1 MMEKTQG
8 DDTADLREIHD
19 WFVKGPEGG
28 DGVELT
34 AAEVE
39 DTWRDVLAF
48 SREAERRSLHVDE
61 TASQLAAHIVQARPG
76 TTAALAFRYAKLA
89 EACMACK
96 KAIKREIK
104 IDEKDIRRH
113 LADRFNALLGK
124 GVVFFQRIV
133 APLGL
138 DETEGMLNR
147 FARIRNLF
155 ESSPDAG
162 FRQFAEFTNVI
173 SIVSGESHSEL
184 GDLGVMM
191 TKDARS
197 DSAAAK
203 VIGALGPGAISDP
216 LFETEGEVWMV
227 RRISEADA
235 TYLVR
240 KHADAMV
247 KVVRNAEFELEAEA
261 RMDKVRKNAALGAG
275 ELGSEIVE
283 GEAKGDQRGD

>member
-1 MMEKTQG
+1 M
-8 DDTADLREIHD
+8 
-19 WFVKGPEGG
+19 
-28 DGVELT
+28 
-34 AAEVE
+34 
-39 DTWRDVLAF
+39 
-48 SREAERRSLHVDE
+48 
-61 TASQLAAHIVQARPG
+61 
-76 TTAALAFRYAKLA
+76 
-89 EACMACK
+89 
-96 KAIKREIK
+96 
-104 IDEKDIRRH
+104 
-113 LADRFNALLGK
+113 
-124 GVVFFQRIV
+124 
-133 APLGL
+133 
-138 DETEGMLNR
+138 
-147 FARIRNLF
+147 
-155 ESSPDAG
+155 
-162 FRQFAEFTNVI
+162 I

-191 TKDARS
+191 PKDARS